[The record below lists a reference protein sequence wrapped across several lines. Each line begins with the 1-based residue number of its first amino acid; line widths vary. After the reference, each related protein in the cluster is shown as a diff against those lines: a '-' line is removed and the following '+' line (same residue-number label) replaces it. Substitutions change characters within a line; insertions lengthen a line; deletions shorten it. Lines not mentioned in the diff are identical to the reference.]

1 MKLQT
6 LSRALQVHFNFNF
19 ILRLLF
25 KTFSQ
30 RQSWFTMWGSFQG
43 TAKGFSDP
51 HTSILCQI
59 RSHAFYFILFYYFS
73 VFSLSTS
80 FIGVQLIY
88 KTGAFLL
95 LRGVM
100 QLHTHTQ
107 THMHSF
113 SDSFQCILVHL
124 ILLYFPI
131 LKVLLKYN
139 GLTML
144 Q

>member
-1 MKLQT
+1 
-6 LSRALQVHFNFNF
+6 
-19 ILRLLF
+19 
-25 KTFSQ
+25 
-30 RQSWFTMWGSFQG
+30 MWGSFQG

-100 QLHTHTQ
+100 QLHTHTD
-107 THMHSF
+107 THAFFFRFFPVHFSSF
-113 SDSFQCILVHL
+113 DFIVFPHFKSL
-124 ILLYFPI
+124 IE
-131 LKVLLKYN
+131 V
-139 GLTML
+139 
-144 Q
+144 